1 MRPIPR
7 RAACLAAT
15 VAGILAS
22 APASAAFMQV
32 ARSDLADL
40 SLEQLSNVVVTSVS
54 RREERLSQAA
64 ASIYVI
70 TAQEIRGSGA
80 TTIPEALRL
89 APNLDVARADAVQY
103 AISARGFNNVLA
115 NKMLVMI
122 DGRTVY
128 TPLFSGVFWEAQDVL
143 LEDVER
149 IEVISGPGGTLWGAN
164 AVNGVINV
172 ITKGAAETQGALAWI
187 GSGNRETSG
196 AARFGGELLG
206 GHYRI
211 YAKSAD
217 RSNSERENGSD
228 IRDSS
233 QLMQAGFRADWG
245 THAGGFTLQ
254 GDAYDGSVDQIGPSR
269 EISGSNLLGRWVHE
283 TAGGGSVNVRAYYDH
298 TKRFHPNS
306 FSESLDTYDIEAQ
319 HGFKVGLH
327 NVVWGGGYRES
338 RDNIENYP
346 SQAFMP
352 PDTTLR
358 WASLFAQDTLG
369 ITDDVDLT
377 LGAKVERNSYTGN
390 EFLPTARV
398 GWRMGQER
406 FMWGAV
412 SRAVRAPSRIDRDLF
427 IPATPPYALAG
438 GSDFDS
444 EVATVY
450 ELGFRARPSDRWSY
464 SVTAFRHDYDRL
476 RSIGLNESFQPTFQN
491 ALEGTSTG
499 LEAWGRWQVMP
510 AFSLS
515 GGLVVQDVKVNVKA
529 GEVDLGGR
537 PSLGNDPDHWVKL
550 RASWA
555 ITPRLEAD
563 AFVRYYGALPAPAVP
578 SYTAVDLR
586 VGWRAMP
593 SLELALVVQ
602 NLFDDKHV
610 EWGASPNRAAF
621 QRTAFFR
628 ATWRP

>member
-1 MRPIPR
+1 MRPVPR
-7 RAACLAAT
+7 RAACLAAAVAT
-15 VAGILAS
+15 VLSS
-22 APASAAFMQV
+22 APASATLMQV
-32 ARSDLADL
+32 SRSDLSDL

-54 RREERLSQAA
+54 RREEKLSQAA

-70 TAQEIRGSGA
+70 TAQEIRASGA
-80 TTIPEALRL
+80 TTLPEALRL
-89 APNLDVARADAVQY
+89 APNLDIARADAVQY

-172 ITKGAAETQGALAWI
+172 ITKRASDTQGALAWI

-211 YAKSAD
+211 YAKSTD
-217 RSNSERENGSD
+217 RSNSEREDGAD

-245 THAGGFTLQ
+245 THTGGFTLQ
-254 GDAYDGSVDQIGPSR
+254 GDAYDGSVDQAGPSR
-269 EISGSNLLGRWVHE
+269 ELSGTNLLGRWAHE
-283 TAGGGSVNVRAYYDH
+283 LEGGGSLRIQAYYDR
-298 TKRFHPNS
+298 TTRFHPNS
-306 FSESLDTYDIEAQ
+306 FREALDTWDFELQ
-319 HGFKVGLH
+319 HGFQVARH

-338 RDNIENYP
+338 RDNIENFP
-346 SQAFMP
+346 PQAFLP
-352 PDTTLR
+352 PDITLR
-358 WASLFAQDTLG
+358 WANLFAQDTFAL
-369 ITDDVDLT
+369 TDDVDLT

-398 GWRMGQER
+398 AWRLGQER
-406 FMWGAV
+406 FAWGAV
-412 SRAVRAPSRIDRDLF
+412 SRAVRAPSRIDRDLY

-444 EVATVY
+444 EVATIY

-476 RSIGLNESFQPTFQN
+476 RSIGLNGSFQPTFQN
-491 ALEGTSTG
+491 ALEGTSSG
-499 LEAWGRWQVMP
+499 LEAWGRWQVVP
-510 AFSLS
+510 AFSLA
-515 GGLVVQDVKVNVKA
+515 GGFVVQDVKVNVKA
-529 GEVDLGGR
+529 GEIDLGGR
-537 PSLGNDPDHWVKL
+537 GSLGNDPDHWVKL
-550 RASWA
+550 RATWA
-555 ITPRLEAD
+555 ITPALEAD
-563 AFVRYYGALPAPAVP
+563 AFVRYYGALPAPVVP
-578 SYTAVDLR
+578 SYTAVDVR
-586 VGWRAMP
+586 VGWKVLP

-621 QRTAFFR
+621 QRTAFLK

>member
-7 RAACLAAT
+7 RAVCLAAAVAT
-15 VAGILAS
+15 VLAS
-22 APASAAFMQV
+22 ASASATLMQV
-32 ARSDLADL
+32 SRSDLSDL

-54 RREERLSQAA
+54 RREEKLSQAA

-70 TAQEIRGSGA
+70 TAQEIRASGA
-80 TTIPEALRL
+80 TTLPEALRL

-143 LEDVER
+143 LEDIER

-172 ITKGAAETQGALAWI
+172 ITRSARDTQGALAWM
-187 GSGNRETSG
+187 GAGNRETSG

-206 GHYRI
+206 GYYRI
-211 YAKSAD
+211 YAKSSD
-217 RSNSERENGSD
+217 RRNSEREDGSD

-233 QLMQAGFRADWG
+233 QMMQAGFRADWG
-245 THAGGFTLQ
+245 THASGFTLQ
-254 GDAYDGSVDQIGPSR
+254 GDAYDGSVDQAGPSR

-283 TAGGGSVNVRAYYDH
+283 LESGSSVAITTYFDR
-298 TKRFHPNS
+298 TTRFHPNS
-306 FSESLDTYDIEAQ
+306 FRESLDTFDIGLQ
-319 HGFKVGLH
+319 HGFRVDRH
-327 NVVWGGGYRES
+327 NIVWGGGYRES
-338 RDNIENYP
+338 RDDIENFP
-346 SQAFMP
+346 SQAFLP
-352 PDTTLR
+352 PDITLR
-358 WASLFAQDTLG
+358 WANLFAQDTIGL
-369 ITDDVDLT
+369 TDDLDLT

-398 GWRMGQER
+398 AWRLGQER
-406 FMWGAV
+406 FAWAAV
-412 SRAVRAPSRIDRDLF
+412 SRAVRAPSRIDRDLY

-450 ELGFRARPSDRWSY
+450 ELGFRARPSDSWSY
-464 SVTAFRHDYDRL
+464 SATAFRHDYDRL
-476 RSIGLNESFQPTFQN
+476 RSIGLNGSFQPTFQN
-491 ALEGTSTG
+491 AIEGSSTG
-499 LEAWGRWQVMP
+499 IEAWGRWQVVP
-510 AFSLS
+510 AFALS
-515 GGLVVQDVKVNVKA
+515 GGFVAQDVKTNVKS
-529 GEVDLGGR
+529 GQVDLGGR

-555 ITPRLEAD
+555 ILPNLEAD
-563 AFVRYYGALPAPAVP
+563 AFVRYYGSLPAPAVP
-578 SYTAVDLR
+578 AYTAVDLR
-586 VGWRAMP
+586 VGWRVLP
-593 SLELALVVQ
+593 SLELSLVVQ

-610 EWGASPNRAAF
+610 EWGASPNRAEF